1 MCKNIKIHKNK
12 KIPFSL
18 QGEMNL
24 VQEEEQ
30 NKEGQNQ
37 KNVSKKMLNKLS
49 KDKY

>member
-1 MCKNIKIHKNK
+1 MQEHKNSQEK

-30 NKEGQNQ
+30 NKEGKNQKERLQ
-37 KNVSKKMLNKLS
+37 KNVK
-49 KDKY
+49 